1 MNLRNSNT
9 AIRIAS
15 ALLFAALFLG
25 CQSDE
30 EKLAEFFA
38 KAQQYEEEE
47 KHQEAVIEFKNV
59 LKINPSHSEAHYAL
73 AKVYLKLGRARDAYW
88 EMSETVRLDSSNAEA
103 VLSFGA
109 LSLIAGDGEQAL
121 SMGDLAIK
129 NEPENHQ
136 GYLLRANSLQKLK
149 RNEEAEEP
157 YLRALELDEESMDSI
172 LIVAKY
178 YTSLPGGREK
188 AEPWLWKGLEKYPNR
203 GMRTNLARFLSADP
217 KRFDE
222 AEAMFKEALAT
233 EPRPDDH
240 DKAFINIAQFYLSNG
255 RNELGVKA
263 LEDGTKENPD
273 STELHFILA
282 NYYRINGNMEE
293 AERLIRHASTID
305 PTDPTAFLVLSSFLG
320 GKEDIEGALQ
330 AADDALAADSENT
343 DAKLRRAELLVDIGF
358 REATAAA
365 ESVAAEPVNEL
376 AKKSESI
383 NEGLKLADEILT
395 ASPFH
400 PQAEFVRGKAYLA
413 RGDVAKGIEGF
424 RAAAEGRPDWPQAH
438 FALGSALASMNEPRL
453 ARVEIARALELDPG
467 LHQARRIL
475 ASIHQ
480 ALGEHE
486 YAIEQ
491 GSRFLQF
498 QPEHNEARILVA
510 QSLIRLGK
518 RDQALRELNKVP
530 LDQQDIGVLFALGR
544 LNASLGDSDA
554 SRGYL
559 LKVLEQS
566 PNNEKVLRS
575 LFRVD
580 SDTEHYAK
588 TRQRILDA
596 AAALPDNGDLVQL
609 EAMVKFID
617 RDLEGAEAGFKRS
630 IELKSNDIEMHQQL
644 ARFYSLTGRTDE
656 TIATYKQAI
665 EVKPNS
671 AKLHHF
677 LALLY
682 EAQGE
687 RDKAQI
693 SYENAI
699 KYDENHAIAK
709 NNLAYLLAD
718 TGKDLDRALDLAQ
731 DAKALL
737 PNDANAADTLGWVL
751 YKRGVNGAA
760 VGYLKESIEIAE
772 ADDPA
777 LGVMRHHLALAYEAD
792 GNKARAAE
800 VLRAAIDDLDQRQRA
815 AQKQDRS
822 FHPPWEGEVRSMLER
837 LSTS

>member
-1 MNLRNSNT
+1 M
-9 AIRIAS
+9 
-15 ALLFAALFLG
+15 
-25 CQSDE
+25 
-30 EKLAEFFA
+30 
-38 KAQQYEEEE
+38 
-47 KHQEAVIEFKNV
+47 
-59 LKINPSHSEAHYAL
+59 
-73 AKVYLKLGRARDAYW
+73 
-88 EMSETVRLDSSNAEA
+88 
-103 VLSFGA
+103 
-109 LSLIAGDGEQAL
+109 
-121 SMGDLAIK
+121 
-129 NEPENHQ
+129 
-136 GYLLRANSLQKLK
+136 
-149 RNEEAEEP
+149 
-157 YLRALELDEESMDSI
+157 
-172 LIVAKY
+172 
-178 YTSLPGGREK
+178 
-188 AEPWLWKGLEKYPNR
+188 
-203 GMRTNLARFLSADP
+203 
-217 KRFDE
+217 
-222 AEAMFKEALAT
+222 
-233 EPRPDDH
+233 
-240 DKAFINIAQFYLSNG
+240 
-255 RNELGVKA
+255 
-263 LEDGTKENPD
+263 
-273 STELHFILA
+273 
-282 NYYRINGNMEE
+282 
-293 AERLIRHASTID
+293 
-305 PTDPTAFLVLSSFLG
+305 
-320 GKEDIEGALQ
+320 
-330 AADDALAADSENT
+330 
-343 DAKLRRAELLVDIGF
+343 
-358 REATAAA
+358 
-365 ESVAAEPVNEL
+365 
-376 AKKSESI
+376 
-383 NEGLKLADEILT
+383 
-395 ASPFH
+395 
-400 PQAEFVRGKAYLA
+400 
-413 RGDVAKGIEGF
+413 
-424 RAAAEGRPDWPQAH
+424 
-438 FALGSALASMNEPRL
+438 
-453 ARVEIARALELDPG
+453 
-467 LHQARRIL
+467 
-475 ASIHQ
+475 HQ

-491 GSRFLQF
+491 GSRFLQS
-498 QPEHNEARILVA
+498 QPENNEARIMVA

-530 LDQQDIGVLFALGR
+530 LDQQDMGVLFALGR
-544 LNASLGDSDA
+544 LNASLGNSDA
-554 SRGYL
+554 SRSYL

-566 PNNEKVLRS
+566 PHNEKVLRS
-575 LFRVD
+575 LFHVD
-580 SDTEHYAK
+580 SDTEYYAN

-596 AAALPDNGDLVQL
+596 AAALPDNGDLIQL

-630 IELKSNDIEMHQQL
+630 IELEPNDIEMHQQL

-665 EVKPNS
+665 EVKPDS

-687 RDKAQI
+687 RDKAQV

-792 GNKARAAE
+792 GNKVRAAE

-822 FHPPWEGEVRSMLER
+822 FHPPWEGDLRSMLER

>member
-1 MNLRNSNT
+1 
-9 AIRIAS
+9 
-15 ALLFAALFLG
+15 
-25 CQSDE
+25 
-30 EKLAEFFA
+30 
-38 KAQQYEEEE
+38 
-47 KHQEAVIEFKNV
+47 
-59 LKINPSHSEAHYAL
+59 
-73 AKVYLKLGRARDAYW
+73 
-88 EMSETVRLDSSNAEA
+88 
-103 VLSFGA
+103 
-109 LSLIAGDGEQAL
+109 
-121 SMGDLAIK
+121 
-129 NEPENHQ
+129 
-136 GYLLRANSLQKLK
+136 
-149 RNEEAEEP
+149 
-157 YLRALELDEESMDSI
+157 
-172 LIVAKY
+172 
-178 YTSLPGGREK
+178 
-188 AEPWLWKGLEKYPNR
+188 
-203 GMRTNLARFLSADP
+203 
-217 KRFDE
+217 
-222 AEAMFKEALAT
+222 
-233 EPRPDDH
+233 
-240 DKAFINIAQFYLSNG
+240 
-255 RNELGVKA
+255 
-263 LEDGTKENPD
+263 
-273 STELHFILA
+273 
-282 NYYRINGNMEE
+282 
-293 AERLIRHASTID
+293 
-305 PTDPTAFLVLSSFLG
+305 
-320 GKEDIEGALQ
+320 
-330 AADDALAADSENT
+330 
-343 DAKLRRAELLVDIGF
+343 
-358 REATAAA
+358 
-365 ESVAAEPVNEL
+365 
-376 AKKSESI
+376 
-383 NEGLKLADEILT
+383 
-395 ASPFH
+395 
-400 PQAEFVRGKAYLA
+400 
-413 RGDVAKGIEGF
+413 
-424 RAAAEGRPDWPQAH
+424 
-438 FALGSALASMNEPRL
+438 
-453 ARVEIARALELDPG
+453 
-467 LHQARRIL
+467 
-475 ASIHQ
+475 HQ

-518 RDQALRELNKVP
+518 REQALRELNKVP